1 MGEMGIRR
9 VVGVACGATI
19 IAALMAPAL
28 LLAAPGKHPS
38 ISVQGNSSSVTT
50 GIVGNTVTGRYTV
63 SFHAKLRNGIVSG
76 TLATKIYGCL
86 TGGSFDPTCPGPDTS
101 LHQVGYQDVEI
112 DCLAAD
118 PATRTVWFSGR
129 TLAAEDQRLP
139 EQLADQE
146 QQIIANGDEYLFG
159 RLRDLDGDGSA
170 DVRSLFLGLARTAYP
185 NAVTI
190 DDSIENPWFIA
201 PGWSAASACL
211 DHDAAFVTAD
221 YQVINGSTNSVQWLE
236 PDDTTPVGPPFT
248 GSAANLSVPPAQS
261 RYDLSGITR
270 TLQTDGLSL
279 ILK

>member
-1 MGEMGIRR
+1 MGIRGA
-9 VVGVACGATI
+9 VGIACAATI
-19 IAALMAPAL
+19 IAALMAPAVVVGH
-28 LLAAPGKHPS
+28 GKHPS

-50 GIVGNTVTGRYTV
+50 GIVGNTVTGRYAV
-63 SFHAKLRNGIVSG
+63 SFHAKLSNGIVSG

-86 TGGSFDPTCPGPDTS
+86 TGGSFDPTCSGPDTS
-101 LHQVGYQDVEI
+101 LHQLGYQDVEI

-139 EQLADQE
+139 EELANQE

-170 DVRSLFLGLARTAYP
+170 DVRSLFLGLARAAYP

-201 PGWSAASACL
+201 RGWTAASACL

-221 YQVINGSTNSVQWLE
+221 YQVVDGATNWVQWLE
-236 PDDTTPVGPPFT
+236 PDDTSPVGPPFP

-261 RYDLSGITR
+261 RYDLSGVSR